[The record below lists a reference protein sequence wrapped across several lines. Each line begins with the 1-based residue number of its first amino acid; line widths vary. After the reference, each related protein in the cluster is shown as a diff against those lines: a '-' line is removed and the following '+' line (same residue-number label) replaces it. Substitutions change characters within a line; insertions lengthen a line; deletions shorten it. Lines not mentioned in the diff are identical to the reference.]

1 MSKKGLCYYI
11 ENNPKDFQGL
21 NNWLEERSTFD
32 RIKSLNFFKQFRK
45 WKTLKMWN
53 KIILREKIAIYSD
66 ALKEK
71 LFFLND
77 NLRNVILNVK
87 KNISDLEDMRIIG
100 FSSGGSLQ

>member
-1 MSKKGLCYYI
+1 
-11 ENNPKDFQGL
+11 
-21 NNWLEERSTFD
+21 
-32 RIKSLNFFKQFRK
+32 
-45 WKTLKMWN
+45 MWN

-100 FSSGGSLQ
+100 FSSGGSLQE